1 MKAVR
6 VSMRS
11 AKAPGRLADQGWC
24 AVSPA
29 AAACR
34 RASERHALWRRRS
47 PFVVSSRDAKEK
59 LFAVTRCRRSVSAA
73 SAPTRKYVHFGPRRS
88 GAASDQC
95 VLGSVGCPT
104 PTRDAN
110 QPWTSNGCATS
121 LISATRCAPAH
132 TEPRAASLIACEPS
146 RHVHQLPD
154 GQKRRGGVMRP
165 GGRWSSWKI
174 EVKISL
180 SEAQQHLLLAAWPNG
195 QGIRLRIGR
204 L

>member
-1 MKAVR
+1 ME
-6 VSMRS
+6 
-11 AKAPGRLADQGWC
+11 APQ
-24 AVSPA
+24 PI
-29 AAACR
+29 
-34 RASERHALWRRRS
+34 
-47 PFVVSSRDAKEK
+47 FVVSSRDGKEK
-59 LFAVTRCRRSVSAA
+59 LCAVTRCSLGPTLYFLQHATRSVLAA

-154 GQKRRGGVMRP
+154 GPKRRGGVVMRP
-165 GGRWSSWKI
+165 GGRWSSWKR
-174 EVKISL
+174 ELKLAL
-180 SEAQQHLLLAAWPNG
+180 SVAFLHLLLAAWPNG